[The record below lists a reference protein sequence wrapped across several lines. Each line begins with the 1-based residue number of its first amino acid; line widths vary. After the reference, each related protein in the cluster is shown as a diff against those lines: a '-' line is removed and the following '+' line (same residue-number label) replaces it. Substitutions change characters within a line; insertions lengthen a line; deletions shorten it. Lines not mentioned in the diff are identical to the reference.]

1 MAPTEQKDKRMEHE
15 TQSSLI
21 ESIGRVELRVRD
33 IDGALGFYRDI
44 VGLEVVDKGADHAS
58 LAAPGG
64 PVVLQLSSDGVDA
77 PTKRDA
83 TGLYHTAI
91 RFPDRAALANALARL
106 VNAGYAIG
114 ASDHGVSEALY
125 IDDPD
130 GNGVELYR
138 DRPRD
143 QWPPPNTQYRTPMFN
158 APLDLQGLL
167 GDADHGARK
176 GAAPSTDIGHVHLQ
190 VSDLATSGAFYV
202 GILGLDLMAEF
213 PGQAGFFS
221 SGGYHHHVGANTWHS
236 RNGSAAP
243 KNHAGLERIVF
254 NVTEEELQKVQLRL
268 TETGHPVTE
277 RDNGLVVADP
287 DGIELCFTSE
297 AGSLRT

>member
-1 MAPTEQKDKRMEHE
+1 MHHG

-21 ESIGRVELRVRD
+21 DSIGRVELRVRD

-44 VGLEVVDKGADHAS
+44 VGLEVVDKDADHAALS
-58 LAAPGG
+58 APGS
-64 PVVLQLSSDGVDA
+64 PVVLKLSSDGVDA
-77 PTKRDA
+77 VAKREA

-91 RFPDRAALANALARL
+91 RFPDRTALANALARL
-106 VNAGYAIG
+106 AEANYRIG

-143 QWPPPNTQYRTPMFN
+143 QWPAPNTEYRTPMFN
-158 APLDLQGLL
+158 SPLDLHGLL
-167 GDADHGARK
+167 DDAGDGAGDGATK
-176 GAAPSTDIGHVHLQ
+176 GAAPGTDIGHVHLQ
-190 VSDLATSGAFYV
+190 VSDLERTHAFYV
-202 GILGLDLMAEF
+202 DVLGLDLMAEF

-221 SGGYHHHVGANTWHS
+221 SGGYHHHIGGNTWHS
-236 RNGSAAP
+236 RHGSAAP

-254 NVTEEELQKVQLRL
+254 NVSADELEKARLRL
-268 TETGHPVTE
+268 TETGHPVTGDGNE
-277 RDNGLVVADP
+277 LIVADP
-287 DGIELCFTSE
+287 DGIELRFVTSE
-297 AGSLRT
+297 ARPPRT